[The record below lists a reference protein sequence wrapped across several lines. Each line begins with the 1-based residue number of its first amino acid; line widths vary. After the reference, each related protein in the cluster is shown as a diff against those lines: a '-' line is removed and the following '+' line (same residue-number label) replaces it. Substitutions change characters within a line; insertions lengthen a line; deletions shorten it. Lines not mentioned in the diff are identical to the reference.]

1 MPIRLLLL
9 SCFSV
14 LTLSAQPIPKEP
26 PTPDRT
32 FEGAAFTA
40 SFNGTRPMTYQ
51 WYKGT
56 LAKRVA
62 IPAPEGIQQTL
73 QLKPTDPAGTYFVV
87 VTNVAGSATSEMFR
101 LSYTTSATAAK
112 MQVVIKK
119 P

>member
-1 MPIRLLLL
+1 MRLLLL
-9 SCFSV
+9 L
-14 LTLSAQPIPKEP
+14 LTAASLSAQPRPKEP

-62 IPAPEGIQQTL
+62 IPAPVGIQQTL
-73 QLKPTDPAGTYFVV
+73 HIKPGDPAGTYFVV

-112 MQVVIKK
+112 MAVVIKK